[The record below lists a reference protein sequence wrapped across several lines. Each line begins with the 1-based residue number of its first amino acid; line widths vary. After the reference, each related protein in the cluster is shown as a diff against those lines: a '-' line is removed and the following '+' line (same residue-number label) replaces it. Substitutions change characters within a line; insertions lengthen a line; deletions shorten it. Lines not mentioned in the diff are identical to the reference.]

1 MTNEQNYIRTMT
13 DEINR
18 DLSMMPVDYQKGHRK
33 AMEHALNLFQIW
45 FPEQQSTQIENRWAK
60 NTFKS

>member
-18 DLSMMPVDYQKGHRK
+18 DLSAMPEEYQKGHRK

-45 FPEQQSTQIENRWAK
+45 FPEQEATQIENRWAK

>member
-18 DLSMMPVDYQKGHRK
+18 DLSAMPEEYQKGHRS
-33 AMEHALNLFQIW
+33 AMQHALNLFQIW
-45 FPEQQSTQIENRWAK
+45 FPEEEATPIENRWAK

>member
-1 MTNEQNYIRTMT
+1 MTKEQNYIRTIT

-18 DLSMMPVDYQKGHRK
+18 DLSTMPEEYQKGFRR
-33 AMEHALNLFQIW
+33 AMQHSLNLFQIW
-45 FPEQQSTQIENRWAK
+45 FPEEEATEIENRWAK

>member
-1 MTNEQNYIRTMT
+1 MTNEQNYIRTIT

-18 DLSMMPVDYQKGHRK
+18 DLSAMPIEYQKGHRK
-33 AMEHALNLFQIW
+33 AMQHALNLFQIW
-45 FPEQQSTQIENRWAK
+45 FPEEEAKPIENRWAK